1 MPLINMWRAD
11 RESVLSLSLEQVVTL
26 AGDGQLKDNNETSSE
41 FRLFLKEIEGEKL
54 TEFAN
59 YCLEKAFTN
68 SGQILQ
74 DVVNEIGRRLGYQVE
89 NGRYQGVR
97 NEIGFD
103 GIWSI
108 NGESTVVEVKTTD
121 VYTIKLDVI
130 AKYRDRLIEETRIKQ
145 NSPILIIIGRNDTQ
159 SLEAQ
164 VRGSQHA
171 WSIRLISIDSLSKLM
186 EVNINSQSS
195 EVTDKIHQL
204 LKPFDYTR
212 LDKIVDVIFTTA
224 EDRKEIE
231 EINLNDEDDASKNSQ
246 DRTSK
251 DILTDKKELA
261 IKKLSEKLGH
271 ILVKRK
277 HSLYSDQED
286 AIHAVVAIS
295 KQYERSE
302 KYYWYAYH
310 NTPHRSFLSETKEGY
325 MVFGM
330 ANSDMSFAIPY
341 EELEKIHSDLY
352 STVKGTGKEYKH
364 IYIHENSNKFTLRT
378 KSGKDIDL
386 SSFALKL

>member
-11 RESVLSLSLEQVVTL
+11 RESVLLLSLEQVVTL
-26 AGDGQLKDNNETSSE
+26 AGDGQLKDNNETSTE
-41 FRLFLKEIEGEKL
+41 FRLFLKEIESKKL

-74 DVVNEIGRRLGYQVE
+74 DIVNEIGRRLGYQVE

-121 VYTIKLDVI
+121 AYTIKLDVI
-130 AKYRDRLIEETRIKQ
+130 AKYRDRLLHESRIAA
-145 NSPILIIIGRNDTQ
+145 NSPILIVIGRNDTQ

-164 VRGSQHA
+164 VRGSQYA
-171 WSIRLISIDSLSKLM
+171 WSMRLISIDSLSKLM

-224 EDRKEIE
+224 EDRKQIE
-231 EINLNDEDDASKNSQ
+231 EIYLDDEEDAAKNPQ

-251 DILTDKKELA
+251 DILADKKELA
-261 IKKLSEKLGH
+261 IKKLSEKIGH
-271 ILVKRK
+271 ILIKRK
-277 HSLYSDQED
+277 YSLYSDQED
-286 AIHAVVAIS
+286 VIHAVVAIS

-330 ANSDMSFAIPY
+330 SDSDISFAIPY
-341 EELEKIHSDLY
+341 QELEKIYSDLY
-352 STVKGTGKEYKH
+352 STVKDSGREYKH
-364 IYIHENSNKFTLRT
+364 IYIYVDNNKFVLRT
-378 KSGKDIDL
+378 KSGKDLDL
-386 SSFALKL
+386 SPFISKA

>member
-1 MPLINMWRAD
+1 MWRAD

-108 NGESTVVEVKTTD
+108 NEESTVVEVKTTD
-121 VYTIKLDVI
+121 AYTIKLDVI
-130 AKYRDRLIEETRIKQ
+130 AKYRDRLIEESRIKQ
-145 NSPILIIIGRNDTQ
+145 NSPILIVIGRNDTQ

-231 EINLNDEDDASKNSQ
+231 EINLNDEDDASKSSQ

-352 STVKGTGKEYKH
+352 ATVKGTGKEYKH
-364 IYIHENSNKFTLRT
+364 IYIHENNNKFTLRT

-386 SSFALKL
+386 SSFALKF

>member
-26 AGDGQLKDNNETSSE
+26 AGDGQLKDNSETSAE

-59 YCLEKAFTN
+59 YCLENAFTN

-74 DVVNEIGRRLGYQVE
+74 DIVNEIGRRLGYQVE

-103 GIWSI
+103 GILSI
-108 NGESTVVEVKTTD
+108 SGENTVVEVKTTNAY
-121 VYTIKLDVI
+121 VIKLDVI
-130 AKYRDRLIEETRIKQ
+130 AKYRDRLFEESRIKQ
-145 NSPILIIIGRNDTQ
+145 NSPILIVVGRDDTQ
-159 SLEAQ
+159 SLEFQ

-171 WSIRLISIDSLSKLM
+171 WSMRIISIESLSKLM

-224 EDRKEIE
+224 EDRKQIVEIDLDAE
-231 EINLNDEDDASKNSQ
+231 EDTVKNSQ
-246 DRTSK
+246 ERTSK

-277 HSLYSDQED
+277 HSLYSDQGD

-330 ANSDMSFAIPY
+330 ADTDISFAIPY
-341 EELEKIHSDLY
+341 QELEKIHTDLY
-352 STVKGTGKEYKH
+352 STVKDTGREYKH
-364 IYIHENSNKFTLRT
+364 IYIHVNNKKFTLRT
-378 KSGKDIDL
+378 KSGKNIDL
-386 SSFALKL
+386 SLFLQ

>member
-1 MPLINMWRAD
+1 MPLINMWRAN
-11 RESVLSLSLEQVVTL
+11 RESVLALSLEQVVTL
-26 AGDGQLKDNNETSSE
+26 AGDGQLKDNSETSSE
-41 FRLFLKEIEGEKL
+41 FRFFLKEVEGEKL

-74 DVVNEIGRRLGYQVE
+74 DVINEIGRRLGYQVE
-89 NGRYQGVR
+89 NGRYQGVK

-108 NGESTVVEVKTTD
+108 NNESIVVEVKTTD
-121 VYTIKLDVI
+121 AYTIKLDVI
-130 AKYRDRLIEETRIKQ
+130 AKYRDRLVEESRIKP
-145 NSPILIIIGRNDTQ
+145 NSPILIVIGRNDTQ

-171 WSIRLISIDSLSKLM
+171 WSMRIISVDALSKLM
-186 EVNINSQSS
+186 GVSINSQST

-224 EDRKEIE
+224 EDRQEIE
-231 EINLNDEDDASKNSQ
+231 ELSVTSNQEPSYASPDK
-246 DRTSK
+246 TSK
-251 DILTDKKELA
+251 DILTAKKELA

-277 HSLYSDQED
+277 YSLYSDQAD
-286 AIHAVVAIS
+286 LIHAAVVIS

-310 NTPHRSFLSETKEGY
+310 NGPHRSFIAETKEGY

-330 ANSDMSFAIPY
+330 SDSDMSFAIPY
-341 EELEKIHSDLY
+341 QELEKIHNDLY
-352 STVKGTGKEYKH
+352 ATIKDSGKEYKH
-364 IYIHENSNKFTLRT
+364 IYIHLNDNKYTLKT
-378 KSGKDIDL
+378 KSGKDIDI
-386 SSFALKL
+386 SSFAI

>member
-1 MPLINMWRAD
+1 MSLINIWRAD
-11 RESVLSLSLEQVVTL
+11 RESVLSFSLEQVIAI
-26 AGDGQLKDNNETSSE
+26 AGDGKLKDNSETSAE

-59 YCLEKAFTN
+59 YCLENAFTN

-74 DVVNEIGRRLGYQVE
+74 DIVNEIGRRLGYQVE

-108 NGESTVVEVKTTD
+108 RDENIVVEVKTTNAY
-121 VYTIKLDVI
+121 VIKLDVI
-130 AKYRDRLIEETRIKQ
+130 AKYRDRLFEESRIKQ
-145 NSPILIIIGRNDTQ
+145 NSPILIVVGRDDTQ
-159 SLEAQ
+159 SLEFQ

-171 WSIRLISIDSLSKLM
+171 WSMRIISIESLSKLM

-224 EDRKEIE
+224 EDRKQIE
-231 EINLNDEDDASKNSQ
+231 EINSDDDEDTSKNIQ

-251 DILTDKKELA
+251 DILIDKKELA

-310 NTPHRSFLSETKEGY
+310 NTPHRSFLSETNEGY

-330 ANSDMSFAIPY
+330 SDSDISFAIPY
-341 EELEKIHSDLY
+341 QELEKIHTDLY
-352 STVKGTGKEYKH
+352 STVKDNAREYKH
-364 IYIHENSNKFTLRT
+364 IYIHLNNDKYTLKT
-378 KSGKDIDL
+378 KSGGDIDL
-386 SSFALKL
+386 SSFAL